1 MREMADELGA
11 STQQEFARDEAVAW
25 FKSRFPLVK
34 EGTVAAHL
42 IRLSTNNKN
51 RLHYQPKLDD
61 DIFFQLDSNRFR
73 RFDAAKDPL
82 PIHDG
87 DSYTSST
94 LQAEATKSP
103 ESESNFT
110 YEHDLRDFL
119 ARNLHLNQFGLSL
132 YEQEGVTGVEFPA
145 GGRFIDILAVD
156 AKGGLVVIELKV
168 SKGYDRVVG
177 QLLRYVGWIERHH
190 AEPDQLVRG
199 IIVAKSISEDLK
211 LACSRLRDVQLVEYA
226 LAVTLKRVV

>member
-1 MREMADELGA
+1 MSTGRWHNSACCCRADRPSAHRTA
-11 STQQEFARDEAVAW
+11 SVGPLAAEARVRKQCD
-25 FKSRFPLVK
+25 SRV
-34 EGTVAAHL
+34 TSA
-42 IRLSTNNKN
+42 
-51 RLHYQPKLDD
+51 DD
-61 DIFFQLDSNRFR
+61 VFFQLDSNRFR

-82 PIHDG
+82 PVHDG
-87 DSYTSST
+87 DIYTPST

-103 ESESNFT
+103 ESESHFT

-119 ARNLHLNQFGLSL
+119 ARNLHLNQSGLSL

-168 SKGYDRVVG
+168 SKGYHRVVG

-190 AEPDQLVRG
+190 AEPNQLVRG
-199 IIVAKSISEDLK
+199 IIVAKLISEDLK
-211 LACSRLRDVQLVEYA
+211 LACSRLRDVHLVEYA

>member
-1 MREMADELGA
+1 MSTGRWHNSACCCRADRPSAYRTA
-11 STQQEFARDEAVAW
+11 SVGPLAAEARPRKQCD
-25 FKSRFPLVK
+25 SRV
-34 EGTVAAHL
+34 TSA
-42 IRLSTNNKN
+42 
-51 RLHYQPKLDD
+51 DD
-61 DIFFQLDSNRFR
+61 VFFQLDSNRFR

-87 DSYTSST
+87 DSYTPST

-103 ESESNFT
+103 ESESEFT

-119 ARNLHLNQFGLSL
+119 ARNLHLIESGLSL

-190 AEPDQLVRG
+190 AEPNQLVRG

-211 LACSRLRDVQLVEYA
+211 LACSRLRDVHLVEYA